1 MRSAKRWKG
10 VILSGAYVRVVL
22 ADRPGWVAGPY
33 VVTLALHLARRNA
46 RRHYR
51 PIFRICMPRT
61 SASRAPSASS
71 NRGKPHTIRIIGGD
85 WKRTPLPVL
94 DLDGLRPTPDRVR
107 ETVFNWL
114 GQRLD
119 GQRCLDLFAGSG
131 ALGFEAASRGA
142 ARVLMVERNARAA
155 GQLRANQAR
164 LAPNTIEIAE
174 ADALRLAASLAP
186 GSFDVVFLDPP
197 FDSDLLDR
205 ALELAVPLVSADGFL
220 YVEAGAA
227 LETDQTVAL
236 AGWTIARQGRAGA
249 VHYHLLQ
256 RENEE

>member
-1 MRSAKRWKG
+1 
-10 VILSGAYVRVVL
+10 
-22 ADRPGWVAGPY
+22 
-33 VVTLALHLARRNA
+33 
-46 RRHYR
+46 
-51 PIFRICMPRT
+51 MPR
-61 SASRAPSASS
+61 SSPSRAPGASS
-71 NRGKPHTIRIIGGD
+71 SRGKPHTIRIIGGD

-155 GQLRANQAR
+155 GQLRTNQAR

-205 ALELAVPLVSADGFL
+205 ALELATPLVSSDGFL
-220 YVEAGAA
+220 YVEAGDA
-227 LETDQTVAL
+227 LDIAQTTVL
-236 AGWTIARQGRAGA
+236 AGWIIARQGKAGA

>member
-1 MRSAKRWKG
+1 M
-10 VILSGAYVRVVL
+10 
-22 ADRPGWVAGPY
+22 
-33 VVTLALHLARRNA
+33 
-46 RRHYR
+46 
-51 PIFRICMPRT
+51 
-61 SASRAPSASS
+61 
-71 NRGKPHTIRIIGGD
+71 
-85 WKRTPLPVL
+85 
-94 DLDGLRPTPDRVR
+94 R
-107 ETVFNWL
+107 ETLFNWL

-155 GQLRANQAR
+155 EQLRANQAK
-164 LAPNTIEIAE
+164 LAARTIEIAE

-197 FDSDLLDR
+197 FGADLLDR
-205 ALELAVPLVSADGFL
+205 ALELAVPLIAPDGSL
-220 YVEAGAA
+220 YVEAGTA
-227 LETDQTVAL
+227 LDIAQTPAL
-236 AGWTIARQGRAGA
+236 AGWSIVREGKAGA